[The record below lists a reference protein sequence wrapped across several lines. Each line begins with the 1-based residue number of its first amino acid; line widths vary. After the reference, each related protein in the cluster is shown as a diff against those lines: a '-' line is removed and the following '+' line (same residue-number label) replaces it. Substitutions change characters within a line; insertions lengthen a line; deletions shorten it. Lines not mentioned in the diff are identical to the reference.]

1 MAIDVVETTGS
12 YILTIIIGVVILL
25 IFFGIGILAKK
36 LLSRLLKEIGLNTIF
51 GKVGVTTDLEKWISS
66 VVSYLFYFIGL
77 VLFLDQLKI
86 RSIVIYIIL
95 GAILMLLTLT
105 LIVGLKDV
113 IPNFIGWIYLQRKG
127 MITAGKH
134 IAIKEIAGEVEH
146 VGYLETEI
154 RTDKDDLLY
163 VPNSLFLKSKFKIKK
178 DLI

>member
-1 MAIDVVETTGS
+1 
-12 YILTIIIGVVILL
+12 
-25 IFFGIGILAKK
+25 
-36 LLSRLLKEIGLNTIF
+36 
-51 GKVGVTTDLEKWISS
+51 
-66 VVSYLFYFIGL
+66 
-77 VLFLDQLKI
+77 
-86 RSIVIYIIL
+86 
-95 GAILMLLTLT
+95 MLLTLT